1 MSTASRP
8 DAEPAPAVPTP
19 PARPAPSK
27 AVPRPT
33 PDTRPFWDGAA
44 AGELRIQRCDGCGR
58 HFFYPR
64 PACPHCGSGDVAW
77 VTATGRA
84 TLHSYVIN
92 HRPAPGFEDEAPY
105 VIAIV
110 ELEEGVRMM
119 SNLVG
124 VPADPEHLP
133 LDLPLRVVFEP
144 RGDVRLPLFT
154 PAEAR

>member
-8 DAEPAPAVPTP
+8 PAAKP
-19 PARPAPSK
+19 
-27 AVPRPT
+27 VPRPT
-33 PDTRPFWDGAA
+33 PDTRPFWDGTA
-44 AGELRIQRCDGCGR
+44 AGELRVQRCRGCGR

-133 LDLPLRVVFEP
+133 LDLPLRVVFEQ
-144 RGDVRLPLFT
+144 RGDVRLPLFA
-154 PAEAR
+154 PAGEPVEAR